1 MFYIQGWLFCLS
13 LSEFASVIK
22 AQVGSDSEIIHKDAG
37 TNSMKK
43 STFVKQNYLSLAN
56 VFFRK

>member
-13 LSEFASVIK
+13 ISEFASVIK

-37 TNSMKK
+37 THSIKK
-43 STFVKQNYLSLAN
+43 STFVKQKLFKLS
-56 VFFRK
+56 